1 LTGQLWRALILLN
14 SLSTK
19 DKNTLTFT
27 KTHLEKLSSILLND
41 SLSSSTIAL
50 TLLELIS
57 HHHLFP
63 TSFWYKILGEQPQSE
78 VYLLFTRISFLLNP
92 PLTDYSDKFIEL
104 LKTNLSSFNS
114 NIRLLSL
121 RILSS
126 FISDKTD
133 KNHVILNC
141 LSCEEC
147 PLNVYEYRS
156 RIIYLQKLSVDF
168 LLLNNNSSLFHLSMY
183 YLLGI
188 LCSNFTPLWSISIEL
203 LGSYGNKAIEY
214 IGHTYFWS
222 ILNEKFQLIK
232 DRNALQP
239 PEQTSDE
246 LITEYLQHEDKREYE
261 INDHSIDYIQ
271 YRINLFQILTH
282 FPTECEQKTKIL
294 FPIIFD
300 FFSDEYYDHLLSL
313 GLFGQHK
320 SSYIIQ
326 SISTK
331 RLSRKY
337 SIKTLETILNLL
349 KQFHHY
355 QQWFEPTRLYQF
367 YIRLLLSSDNSIQQ
381 SAYQCLLTCY
391 QLSDSTI
398 QSDFISH
405 SEDILPLFNPST
417 CRKTFHELIQGVLLE
432 QNLSDELKSQ
442 YAFILIR
449 IIYSKLTAK
458 RSLGS
463 TTRGRKDYFELNRK
477 YLFQFLITFASNNLY
492 EESFHYFIQLLL
504 EPFYDELFSSNENQW
519 LKIFQKKIS
528 LNIKSFDLNSYETFM
543 KYIQHSLLL
552 LKTFIS
558 KLGVYVCKQMDY
570 IMKFYILTIKFVDYL
585 SNQTNSQDEDYR
597 IKKNRILLKRIRSM
611 AYKGLQIL
619 FQLFDNDEKDIF
631 QKDLIDNLW
640 LCCVRESYLEDLI
653 NKTKQREDI
662 VHVLKLAV
670 IWSSTIYLR
679 KTILDERNDAKD
691 LVKWFME
698 LLNENITNENKQLII
713 EFIWNILQ
721 IDRMYLFRKSLL

>member
-1 LTGQLWRALILLN
+1 M
-14 SLSTK
+14 
-19 DKNTLTFT
+19 
-27 KTHLEKLSSILLND
+27 
-41 SLSSSTIAL
+41 
-50 TLLELIS
+50 
-57 HHHLFP
+57 
-63 TSFWYKILGEQPQSE
+63 
-78 VYLLFTRISFLLNP
+78 
-92 PLTDYSDKFIEL
+92 
-104 LKTNLSSFNS
+104 
-114 NIRLLSL
+114 
-121 RILSS
+121 
-126 FISDKTD
+126 
-133 KNHVILNC
+133 ILNC

-156 RIIYLQKLSVDF
+156 KIIYLQKLSVDF

-183 YLLGI
+183 YLLGL

-232 DRNALQP
+232 QRHEFQP
-239 PEQTSDE
+239 IEELSDE
-246 LITEYLQHEDKREYE
+246 LINSYLQNETTREYE

-271 YRINLFQILTH
+271 FRINLFQVLTY
-282 FPTECEQKTKIL
+282 FSNECEQKTKIL

-300 FFSDEYYDHLLSL
+300 FFSDEFYDHLLSL
-313 GLFGQHK
+313 GLFGKHK

-326 SISTK
+326 STFTK

-355 QQWFEPTRLYQF
+355 HQWFEPSRLYHF

-391 QLSDSTI
+391 QLPESII

-405 SEDILPLFNPST
+405 SQDILPLFNPST

-449 IIYSKLTAK
+449 IIYSKLNAK

-492 EESFHYFIQLLL
+492 EKHFHYFIQLLL
-504 EPFYDELFSSNENQW
+504 EPFYDELFSSNDNQW
-519 LKIFQKKIS
+519 LNSFQNKIF
-528 LNIKSFDLNSYETFM
+528 LNTEEFHLNSYEIFI

-558 KLGVYVCKQMDY
+558 KLGVYVHKQMDY

-585 SNQTNSQDEDYR
+585 TNQKGTDEEDFQV
-597 IKKNRILLKRIRSM
+597 KKNRILLKRIRSM
-611 AYKGLQIL
+611 GYKGLQII
-619 FQLFDNDEKDIF
+619 FQLFDNDENKIF
-631 QKDLIDNLW
+631 KKDLIDQLW
-640 LCCVRESYLEDLI
+640 LCCIRESYLDDLL

-670 IWSSTIYLR
+670 IWSSTSYLK
-679 KTILDERNDAKD
+679 KTILDGRKDAKD
-691 LVKWFME
+691 LAKCFIG
-698 LLNENITNENKQLII
+698 LLNENIAKENKQLIV
-713 EFIWNILQ
+713 EFIWNMLQ
-721 IDRMYLFRKSLL
+721 IDRMYLFRKHFV